1 MLNKTMDAG
10 LKQLS
15 MRSDI
20 ACSVLQKAV
29 KFDMPPYETAQF
41 IQEIFDN
48 LEWNTDYPYTIRNV
62 IDLAKLQVCE
72 NIVDKDAYFL
82 IEAPPPPPPR
92 GGGGGG
98 GGAVPIPTIWYL
110 FNYLLAISL

>member
-48 LEWNTDYPYTIRNV
+48 LKWDTNYPYTIRNV

-72 NIVDKDAYFL
+72 NIVDKDAYNKWIKKYQFD
-82 IEAPPPPPPR
+82 
-92 GGGGGG
+92 
-98 GGAVPIPTIWYL
+98 
-110 FNYLLAISL
+110 